1 MCELEWEKGFPVAN
15 LNNQGRIIDLTL
27 EDLFGTTLT
36 DTSCV
41 YIDKEREVLVAA
53 EMCAQYLESA
63 VDSILVLDE
72 DKAVG
77 IVGGYDLLD
86 HLRKNPRRESQYLTK
101 VKEIMFKGIP
111 QIDIRTRL
119 GQLLENWKTSRRAF
133 ACIPSGTSEYAP
145 VSARK
150 MLELGMRMES
160 DIYISSMPKTKSAVT
175 FHRHD
180 TLGHILDL
188 MFEHNTR
195 KLVLEESNQF
205 ISDRL
210 ILGQVAKVLRLQEDI
225 EYLLDLSVKDLP
237 LGYAREI
244 DEDMKLN
251 RLCVLM
257 DKMDHPYI
265 IYKKRDMVVTPWDIC
280 LALQSDALR
289 GSQLVRAGYRQ
300 ARKVCPHCGSEI
312 D

>member
-1 MCELEWEKGFPVAN
+1 MCELECEKGFPVAN

-53 EMCAQYLESA
+53 EICAQYLESV
-63 VDSILVLDE
+63 VDSILVLDDE
-72 DKAVG
+72 DKAIG

-101 VKEIMFKGIP
+101 VKEIMFKELP
-111 QIDIRTRL
+111 QIGIRTRL

-133 ACIPSGTSEYAP
+133 ACIPSDSSDYSP

-150 MLELGMRMES
+150 MLELGMRIES
-160 DIYISSMPKTKSAVT
+160 DISISSMPKTKSAVT
-175 FHRHD
+175 FRRHD
-180 TLGHILDL
+180 SLGHILDL
-188 MFEHNTR
+188 MFEHKTR

-210 ILGQVAKVLRLQEDI
+210 ILGHVAKVLRLQEDI
-225 EYLLDLSVKDLP
+225 EYLLDLSIKDLP

-251 RLCVLM
+251 WLCVLM

-265 IYKKRDMVVTPWDIC
+265 IYKERDMVVTPWDVC

-289 GSQLVRAGYRQ
+289 KSQLTRAGYWQ
-300 ARKVCPHCGSEI
+300 ARRSVHTAVAR
-312 D
+312 